1 MLANTCT
8 VISQVLIYKPHHV
21 ICDYHSNK
29 SINAEWWLN
38 LLQSYCSVF
47 QRINYLSVVFLHRVN
62 AESETQIIFNN
73 VIGIYS
79 HVVAKME
86 YLNPGLRFQTCILW
100 GWSTLFDIINRFS
113 LSKYV
118 YVANFIKTN
127 LKTLVVRYDDVW
139 LLSDAPD
146 VSFKHNGCIS
156 LIRITQR
163 PPADHMANIIS
174 GVSTILLMGWCVFRH
189 KCTTRSCTRTN
200 LISVTANLQQR
211 KWL

>member
-1 MLANTCT
+1 MLKPRHKSYTITQLASTPMLLRKWNIWTPVYDSRLAFCGDG
-8 VISQVLIYKPHHV
+8 VHYLI
-21 ICDYHSNK
+21 
-29 SINAEWWLN
+29 
-38 LLQSYCSVF
+38 F
-47 QRINYLSVVFLHRVN
+47 
-62 AESETQIIFNN
+62 
-73 VIGIYS
+73 
-79 HVVAKME
+79 
-86 YLNPGLRFQTCILW
+86 
-100 GWSTLFDIINRFS
+100 INRFS

-127 LKTLVVRYDDVW
+127 LKTLIVRYDDVW

-163 PPADHMANIIS
+163 PPADHMANIIC